1 MFEEKARIATKFK
14 DIFRNVDPQYKIAG
28 FKTTQRST
36 KTRHQYLVEGGSVNY
51 YVFYNPIVNR
61 VTSVSK
67 AE

>member
-1 MFEEKARIATKFK
+1 MFEDKANIASRFK
-14 DIFRNVDPQYKIAG
+14 DIFRNVDSQYKIVG

-51 YVFYNPIVNR
+51 HVFYSPAVSR
-61 VTSVSK
+61 VTSVSE